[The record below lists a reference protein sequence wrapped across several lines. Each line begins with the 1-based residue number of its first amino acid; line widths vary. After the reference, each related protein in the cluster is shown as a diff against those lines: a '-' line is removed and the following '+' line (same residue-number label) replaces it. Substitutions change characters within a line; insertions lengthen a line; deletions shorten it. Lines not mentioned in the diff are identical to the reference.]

1 MNDAGNVDEPD
12 EPNPWYS
19 GPPHTLSH
27 VAENIEGTEGVYAIT
42 ASEHPDGSGRSI
54 TVEINLDGP
63 TEEELRNRMDTYS
76 IWLEPPFASH
86 WGGIAECV
94 IADRTLQLRLT
105 ADAAD
110 SLRVGPLLQ
119 FHLALDND
127 QLALLRRGL
136 RQVLSAGRADQWP
149 SRLEL

>member
-27 VAENIEGTEGVYAIT
+27 VAENIAGTEGVYAIT

-86 WGGIAECV
+86 WGGISECA
-94 IADRTLQLRLT
+94 IADGILEIRLT
-105 ADAAD
+105 PDAAD
-110 SLRVGPLLQ
+110 SLGVGPLLR
-119 FHLALDND
+119 FRLVLDD
-127 QLALLRRGL
+127 AQVALLRNGL
-136 RQVLSAGRADQWP
+136 RRTLSSGRADRRP
-149 SRLEL
+149 SRLDL